1 MIDRQH
7 IRFKSYD
14 FADAKPV
21 SEVAALEKLQSEHIA
36 ARSTTL
42 SGESRSLRGVAP
54 ANAAGKNYFTEGYDP
69 VTGKTA
75 YKPNSVPVRERLAR
89 IALSAALV
97 LFAVIA
103 LLADDFW
110 IPTGKANSG
119 PGIHLHGTAV
129 WIMGGAIVCACVVIL
144 CTVVDHYDK
153 RDNEHVYKTV
163 EMLFTVAGFGA
174 FFSALILHALTIMT
188 G

>member
-21 SEVAALEKLQSEHIA
+21 SEVAALEKLQSEQIA

-54 ANAAGKNYFTEGYDP
+54 ADTARKSHFTEGYDP
-69 VTGKTA
+69 VSGKTA
-75 YKPNSVPVRERLAR
+75 YKPNAVPVRERLAR

-129 WIMGGAIVCACVVIL
+129 WMMGSAVVCACVVIL
-144 CTVVDHYDK
+144 SAVVDHYDK
-153 RDNEHVYKTV
+153 RDNEHVYRKV
-163 EMLFTVAGFGA
+163 EMLFTIAGFSV
-174 FFSALILHALTIMT
+174 FISALILHALTIMT
-188 G
+188 W